1 MQVSRININ
10 VPDKTSKQNNGRKVL
25 YNNQNQS
32 FKGVGT
38 GLDKFALFIANAIE
52 NGGLAVSFTL
62 QDMLGTN
69 LPRPIMGLRRNKKE
83 NNGEKNV
90 KFAAKELVREMLT
103 GPSMFIIPA
112 GMLAIGKKLWGK
124 TINVP
129 AQAIRSL
136 RDIHA
141 AQPLNAA
148 GNAITKQE
156 FYQNAFAQILKN
168 AKTETE
174 LSQATI
180 DTAAEYAKQLIET
193 AANKEKS
200 KKAAAAISSDFS
212 ELVKKFAQDPA
223 HTDFTSAALSNNM
236 SANIKDTISYIKAYA
251 DDVVV
256 QAQNKSQE
264 ELPKFI
270 KSITNNKIIGRFA
283 MNIAMFAAIWS
294 FAQLIPKLYNK
305 AEGQKN
311 MGLKGL
317 MKEETLK
324 DDSINN
330 NDNNAKNKSNPSF
343 GSAASMANAITGKG
357 VLGKFARTM
366 EFAGM
371 NVSYP
376 AMMFYMLTGI
386 IIPRLNNAKDKYDR
400 EEILRRDV
408 ISCIAIST
416 FAKQLEKG
424 FSKLNENQSGFVLA
438 SKAPGFEKQSLLK
451 RIVDYLRPIK
461 GVSVMSTDKI
471 IHKYSNLQNYKEGVK
486 GFCDFISGQGGNLS
500 KVFSLTKESKSIV
513 DSLLQKE
520 GKSIATADNATIT
533 EVIKKAGDSEEIQKL
548 IDLFKN
554 TNNPWVKKARTLNA
568 RFTALSV
575 VVIVP
580 LFLGFMLPWI
590 NEQITKRK
598 FREEHNIDNN
608 SNNNAINFNS
618 MKLDAASSELF
629 GDIINFQK

>member
-10 VPDKTSKQNNGRKVL
+10 VPNEATKHNNGRQNKA
-25 YNNQNQS
+25 NNKQS
-32 FKGVGT
+32 FKGLGT
-38 GLDKFALFIANAIE
+38 CLDTFSLGLANAIE
-52 NGGLAVSFTL
+52 TGGLAVSFTL

-83 NNGEKNV
+83 NNGEKNL

-112 GMLAIGKKLWGK
+112 AMLAIAKPLFGK
-124 TINVP
+124 TINIP
-129 AQAIRSL
+129 AQAIKAL

-141 AQPLNAA
+141 AQPLNAS
-148 GNAITKQE
+148 GNTINQQE

-168 AKTETE
+168 AKSEIE
-174 LSQATI
+174 LSQSTI
-180 DTAAEYAKQLIET
+180 DTAAEYAKQLIDS
-193 AANKEKS
+193 AANKVKT
-200 KKAAAAISSDFS
+200 KAAVANISNDFS
-212 ELVKKFAQDPA
+212 ELTKKFALDPA

-236 SANIKDTISYIKAYA
+236 SGNIKDTISYISAYA

-256 QAQNKSQE
+256 KAQNKSKE

-270 KSITNNKIIGRFA
+270 KNITNNKIIGRFV
-283 MNIAMFAAIWS
+283 MNMAMFAAIWT
-294 FAQLIPKLYNK
+294 FAQLIPKLYNR
-305 AEGQKN
+305 AEGEKN

-324 DDSINN
+324 NTPISNDDT
-330 NDNNAKNKSNPSF
+330 KNKSNPSF
-343 GSAASMANAITGKG
+343 GSAAGVANALTGKG
-357 VLGKFARTM
+357 LAGKFARTM

-376 AMMFYMLTGI
+376 AMLFYMLTGI

-424 FSKLNENQSGFVLA
+424 FSKINENKSGLVLA
-438 SKAPGFEKQSLLK
+438 SKAAGFEKQSTFK
-451 RIVDYLRPIK
+451 RILDYLRPIK

-471 IHKYSNLQNYKEGVK
+471 IHKYSHLENYREGVK

-500 KVFSLTKESKSIV
+500 KVFSLTKESKTIV

-520 GKSIATADNATIT
+520 GKSLANADNATIT
-533 EVIKKAGDSEEIQKL
+533 EAIKKAGNSEEIQKL
-548 IDLFKN
+548 IELFKSEK
-554 TNNPWVKKARTLNA
+554 NPWVTKARTLNA

-580 LFLGFMLPWI
+580 VFLGFMLPWI
-590 NEQITKRK
+590 NEKTTKRK
-598 FREEHNIDNN
+598 FREEHNINNDNQV
-608 SNNNAINFNS
+608 SFKSMQYDSPNA
-618 MKLDAASSELF
+618 ELF
-629 GDIINFQK
+629 SDIINFEK